1 MQMKRL
7 LARQLDAELQLS
19 GKRISESELKREL
32 KEREEAMLNSQNPHH
47 ESGAISTANSKGVRQ
62 RNLSFL
68 DNPVD
73 PSLSKCLFREDDPLL
88 RFYEHKY
95 KFPLKDIRPF
105 AQHTTT

>member
-1 MQMKRL
+1 M
-7 LARQLDAELQLS
+7 
-19 GKRISESELKREL
+19 SESEAKKVLKQ
-32 KEREEAMLNSQNPHH
+32 REEAMLNSLNPNH
-47 ESGAISTANSKGVRQ
+47 ESGGMTTANSKGVRQ

-105 AQHTTT
+105 AQHTAT

>member
-1 MQMKRL
+1 MT
-7 LARQLDAELQLS
+7 
-19 GKRISESELKREL
+19 
-32 KEREEAMLNSQNPHH
+32 
-47 ESGAISTANSKGVRQ
+47 TANSKGVRQ

-105 AQHTTT
+105 AQHTATLDADPRFNEAVFQQELDKVTREEERVKSELAKRYRVIAKNGF

>member
-1 MQMKRL
+1 M
-7 LARQLDAELQLS
+7 
-19 GKRISESELKREL
+19 SESEAKKVLKQ
-32 KEREEAMLNSQNPHH
+32 REEAILNSLNPNH
-47 ESGAISTANSKGVRQ
+47 ESGGMTTANSKGVRQ

-105 AQHTTT
+105 AQHTAT